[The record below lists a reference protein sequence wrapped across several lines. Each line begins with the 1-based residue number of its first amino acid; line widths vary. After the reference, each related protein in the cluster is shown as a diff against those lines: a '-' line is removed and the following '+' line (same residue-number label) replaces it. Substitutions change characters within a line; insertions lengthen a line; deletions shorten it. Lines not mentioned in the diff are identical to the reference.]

1 MPVEPLINSGAVGIR
16 SERALIGET
25 EAI

>member
-1 MPVEPLINSGAVGIR
+1 MPVEPLINSGAVDIR
-16 SERALIGET
+16 SERALIGVT